1 MSVAFQKGQ
10 VTGPSD
16 LKISIRNS
24 SGALMDPYAI
34 TYTVFDFTTGVEVLM
49 GEPNQIPASTGKGE
63 FYAPLIVPMDANIG
77 DWVVRWNF
85 KEVATSPIMQAI
97 QNFNVVDTSTVLSV
111 SNFKRP
117 QLTFLDSL
125 IRRLR
130 ISLRDNNPD
139 RNYRFRPPN
148 TEKFIQSQTE
158 VFGYIWED
166 EELYYYLLETIY
178 DFNSAPPATD
188 VTIDSLPDNWSAAII
203 VGAGARACRAI
214 ALNWIADEFQYS
226 ISGVSLDIDKSSK
239 YMSMKENLEQ
249 SFDKLKEEAK
259 DTIKVVKGLKQPR
272 FGIGVS
278 AALGPYS
285 RVGVQSRRNYVSG
298 SGGSWT

>member
-1 MSVAFQKGQ
+1 
-10 VTGPSD
+10 
-16 LKISIRNS
+16 
-24 SGALMDPYAI
+24 
-34 TYTVFDFTTGVEVLM
+34 
-49 GEPNQIPASTGKGE
+49 
-63 FYAPLIVPMDANIG
+63 MDANIG